1 MSFSDITGNARIKKI
16 LTKALQR
23 ERVPNS
29 LLFSGPQG
37 VGKIETA
44 LVVAKALNCL
54 NLTDDACESCA
65 ACAAVNKG
73 IFPDVMRI
81 SPEKEVLKIDQIR
94 ILKEAAYFKPMVG
107 RKRVFIVN
115 PAEKMSPEASNS
127 LLKILEEPPSF
138 SHIIL
143 ITPNP
148 FVILPTIKSRC
159 QVLSFSPVS
168 RDDIARCLIEHD
180 FSEEKAK
187 ILSLL
192 VRGNLKQA
200 MNMDWEEVRV
210 EREETWQLFL
220 SFLHREPSIP
230 FFKEY
235 SNLRRGVAE
244 EEIRSTLELLASFS
258 RDLILIKENA
268 DSELLLNPDFES
280 LLREESPSVRL
291 EQILAM
297 LEQIE
302 GQLNS
307 LQRNVNIKL
316 FMSSMISNTMG
327 NHHV

>member
-1 MSFSDITGNARIKKI
+1 MSFSDITGNARIKRI

-23 ERVPNS
+23 DRIPNS

-54 NLTDDACESCA
+54 NRTDDACETCE
-65 ACAAVNKG
+65 ACTAVNKG
-73 IFPDVMRI
+73 TFPDVMRI
-81 SPEKEVLKIDQIR
+81 SPEKDILKIDQMR
-94 ILKEAAYFKPMVG
+94 ILKEAAYLRPMVG
-107 RKRVFIVN
+107 RKRVFIVD
-115 PAEKMSPEASNS
+115 PAEKMNMQASNS

-138 SHIIL
+138 SHVIL
-143 ITPNP
+143 ITSNP

-159 QVLSFSPVS
+159 QVLSFSPIS

-200 MNMDWEEVRV
+200 MSMDWEEVCA

-220 SFLHREPSIP
+220 SFLHREPPTS

-235 SNLRRGVAE
+235 SARRRGVVE

-258 RDLILIKENA
+258 RDLVLIKENA
-268 DSELLLNPDFES
+268 DSKLLLNPDFED
-280 LLREESPSVRL
+280 LLREEAGSVRL

-297 LEQIE
+297 LELIE
-302 GQLNS
+302 GLLHS
-307 LQRNVNIKL
+307 LQRNMNIKL
-316 FMSSMISNTMG
+316 FMSSMISDVMG

>member
-23 ERVPNS
+23 DRIPNS

-54 NLTDDACESCA
+54 NQTDDACETCEVCTA
-65 ACAAVNKG
+65 INKG

-81 SPEKEVLKIDQIR
+81 SPEKETLKIDQMR
-94 ILKEAAYFKPMVG
+94 ILKEAAYLRPMVG

-115 PAEKMSPEASNS
+115 PAEKMNPKASNS
-127 LLKILEEPPSF
+127 LLKILEEPPSS

-143 ITPNP
+143 ITSNP
-148 FVILPTIKSRC
+148 FLILPTIKSRC

-200 MNMDWEEVRV
+200 MNMDWEEVRS
-210 EREETWQLFL
+210 EREETWRVFL
-220 SFLHREPSIP
+220 SFLRREPSTS

-235 SNLRRGVAE
+235 SGLRRGVAD
-244 EEIRSTLELLASFS
+244 EEIRSKLELLASFS
-258 RDLILIKENA
+258 RDLVLIKENA
-268 DSELLLNPDFES
+268 GPEFLLNPDFES
-280 LLREESPSVRL
+280 MLREEAPAARL
-291 EQILAM
+291 EQVLAM

-302 GQLNS
+302 DQLNS
-307 LQRNVNIKL
+307 LHRNVNIKL
-316 FMSSMISNTMG
+316 FMSTMIGNAIG